1 MFTGMRRQ
9 VSAEE
14 QAFRQQVRTW
24 LGTNVPRARRPL
36 GGQALRDFDL
46 QWQRRQYEA
55 GWAGISW
62 PREYGGRGLS
72 LVQQLIWYEE
82 CARADAPVGGAMF
95 VALTHAGPTLITR
108 GSEAQKA
115 FHLPKILRG
124 DAVWCQGFS
133 EPNAG
138 SDLASLKTQARL
150 EGDTLVVNGSKIWTS
165 YAYLADY
172 QELLLRTD
180 PAAPRHKGL
189 TWVICDMRLPGITIQ
204 RIATMS
210 GTGNLCQVFYDEV
223 RIPIENVVGR
233 INDGWNVSMTTLGFE
248 RGTAFINHQIALA
261 ATVDKLIELA
271 GSVSGA
277 DGRGTALEDGAVAGR
292 LATLRAEVAALR
304 AMTYLSVSRGMVQ
317 EVPGPE
323 GNIIALYYA
332 ELSKKVYALAVELL
346 GPEGLEKRTTG
357 RDWLTEYLDAFKNTI
372 AGGSSQIRRNV
383 IGERLLGLPR
393 GR

>member
-1 MFTGMRRQ
+1 MRLQ
-9 VSAEE
+9 VSTEE
-14 QAFRQQVRTW
+14 HTFRREVREW
-24 LGTNVPRARRPL
+24 LHANVPRGKRPL
-36 GGQALRDFDL
+36 EGQALRDFDL
-46 QWQRRQYEA
+46 QWQRRQYEG

-82 CARADAPVGGAMF
+82 CARADAPVGGSMF

-124 DAVWCQGFS
+124 EAVWCQGFS

-180 PAAPRHKGL
+180 TAAPRHKGL
-189 TWVICDMRLPGITIQ
+189 TWVICDMRLPGITLQ
-204 RIATMS
+204 RIATLS

-332 ELSKKVYALAVELL
+332 ELSKKVYGLAVELL
-346 GPEGLEKRTTG
+346 GPEGLEKRTTE

-372 AGGSSQIRRNV
+372 AGGSSQIRRNI
-383 IGERLLGLPR
+383 IGERVLGLPR

>member
-1 MFTGMRRQ
+1 MRLQ
-9 VSAEE
+9 VTAEE
-14 QAFRQQVRTW
+14 RAFRRDVRGW
-24 LGTNVPRARRPL
+24 LQTNVPREMRPL
-36 GGQALRDFDL
+36 EGEALRDFDL
-46 QWQRRQYEA
+46 DWQRRQYEG

-62 PREYGGRGLS
+62 PKEYGGRGSS
-72 LVQQLIWYEE
+72 LAQQLIWYEE
-82 CARADAPVGGAMF
+82 CARAGAPVGGSMF

-108 GSEAQKA
+108 GSETQKA

-124 DAVWCQGFS
+124 EAIWCQGFS

-138 SDLASLKTQARL
+138 SDLASLKTQARI

-180 PAAPRHKGL
+180 LSAPRHKGL
-189 TWVICDMRLPGITIQ
+189 TWVICDMHSPGITVH
-204 RIATMS
+204 RIPTMS

-223 RIPIENVVGR
+223 RIPIENVVGD

-248 RGTAFINHQIALA
+248 RGTAFIGHQVALA
-261 ATVDKLIELA
+261 STVDKLVALA
-271 GSVSGA
+271 GNVSAA
-277 DGRGTALEDGAVAGR
+277 DGCGTAIEDGAVASALG
-292 LATLRAEVAALR
+292 TLRAQVTALR
-304 AMTYLSVSRGMVQ
+304 AMTYLSVSRGLVQ

-323 GNIIALYYA
+323 GNVIALYYA

-346 GPEGLEKRTTG
+346 GAEGLEKRTTE

>member
-1 MFTGMRRQ
+1 MRLQ
-9 VSAEE
+9 VTAEE
-14 QAFRQQVRTW
+14 RAFREQVRDW
-24 LGTNVPRARRPL
+24 LRANVPRAKRPME
-36 GGQALRDFDL
+36 GPGLRDFDL
-46 QWQRRQYEA
+46 GWQRRQYEG

-82 CARADAPVGGAMF
+82 CARAGAPVGGSMF

-108 GSEAQKA
+108 GSEAQKS
-115 FHLPKILRG
+115 FHLPKILAG
-124 DAVWCQGFS
+124 EAVWCQGFS

-138 SDLASLKTQARL
+138 SDLASLRTQGRI
-150 EGDTLVVNGSKIWTS
+150 EGDFLVVNGSKIWTS

-180 PAAPRHKGL
+180 PAAPRHRGL
-189 TWVICDMRLPGITIQ
+189 TWVICDMHLPGITIQ
-204 RIATMS
+204 RIPTMS

-223 RIPIENVVGR
+223 RIPLENVVGKV
-233 INDGWNVSMTTLGFE
+233 NDGWNVSMTTLGFE
-248 RGTAFINHQIALA
+248 RGTAFINHQVALA
-261 ATVDKLIELA
+261 STVDELVALA
-271 GSVSGA
+271 GHVVAA
-277 DGRGTALEDGAVAGR
+277 DGSGTAIEDGDIASR
-292 LATLRAEVAALR
+292 LATLRARVAALR

-317 EVPGPE
+317 EVPGSE

-346 GPEGLEKRTTG
+346 GAEGLEKRTTE

-383 IGERLLGLPR
+383 IGERVLGLPR
-393 GR
+393 AR